1 MNGRWCFSV
10 TTFAE
15 QMEVGDDLVVEKR
28 VHYLVRSLGEG
39 YLPLKFACRYYEME
53 KHSNEP

>member
-1 MNGRWCFSV
+1 
-10 TTFAE
+10 
-15 QMEVGDDLVVEKR
+15 MEVGDDLVVEKR